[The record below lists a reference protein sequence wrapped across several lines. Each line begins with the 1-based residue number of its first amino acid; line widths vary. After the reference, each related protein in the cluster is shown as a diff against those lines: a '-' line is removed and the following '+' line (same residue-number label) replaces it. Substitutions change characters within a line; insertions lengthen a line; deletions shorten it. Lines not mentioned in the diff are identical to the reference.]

1 MSVVGFGCNFKKS
14 GPDGCQ
20 AKAHFANR
28 INKAYQAHQKAEP
41 EPPSRQIK
49 CPQISRRRR
58 KMRLS
63 VLIDKLAQI
72 AADREAPI
80 FDPQTPPM
88 QSPTREY
95 FQTKRTQ
102 NTNEV
107 ISPKSLCQP
116 ISRVVRGLSRPETQ
130 FQALPLSNPPSNPIP
145 IFHQTELQIQGP
157 GPSPLFSVAHTA
169 ADSWATL
176 MPPGSRPAQISKN
189 VELPV
194 WFLNF
199 VSILFEKVY
208 K

>member
-41 EPPSRQIK
+41 EPPRRQIK

-72 AADREAPI
+72 AADRGAPWI

-88 QSPTREY
+88 PSPTREY

-116 ISRVVRGLSRPETQ
+116 ISRVVRGLSRQ
-130 FQALPLSNPPSNPIP
+130 WIALAGRRPSFRSFLSTPSNPIQG
-145 IFHQTELQIQGP
+145 FQGP
-157 GPSPLFSVAHTA
+157 GPRALYFLSLTPPRTA
-169 ADSWATL
+169 E
-176 MPPGSRPAQISKN
+176 RH
-189 VELPV
+189 
-194 WFLNF
+194 
-199 VSILFEKVY
+199 
-208 K
+208 